1 MLRRLVCRTSLS
13 VIVVALA
20 QGGCGGDSVGAPT
33 KPIHVVPAGPRLA
46 YVSQSQLHVVDPDG
60 SHDTIVIAARQVSW
74 YAWHGATER
83 IAYLA
88 NGALRIL
95 DRATGSDRI
104 VPSVGDAS
112 SVYWFDWSPDGSRL
126 LYVEGTKIV
135 VVTASGGSPVTL
147 SVKTDYNGMPTWSP
161 DGQSIATPDVGGTA
175 VWIAPA
181 TGGVARRIDSPFGV
195 SHTRWAP
202 NGSAV
207 TFEGAGGIWIAPAD
221 GSPAHEIL
229 HAPCWPYC
237 GSNDIY
243 QFPRFSPDGTRL
255 AGIKGPG
262 GGLWVA
268 NTDGSGVALFTS
280 QAPIAPLPEWSPDG
294 STIAFVGGG
303 LSSWDVYTMHPDGSF
318 RSPVTHVG
326 RADLPRWVR

>member
-1 MLRRLVCRTSLS
+1 MSRTAVLLVLA
-13 VIVVALA
+13 ALPV
-20 QGGCGGDSVGAPT
+20 GCGGTGAGDGPT
-33 KPIHVVPAGPRLA
+33 TPVQVVPAGPRLA
-46 YVSQSQLHVVDPDG
+46 YVFQSQLHVIDPDG
-60 SHDTIVIAARQVSW
+60 THDTSVTPADRQVSW
-74 YAWHGATER
+74 YTWNGATGR

-112 SVYWFDWSPDGSRL
+112 SIVWLDWSPDGSRL
-126 LYVEGTKIV
+126 LYVEGQKIV

-147 SVKTDYNGMPTWSP
+147 SVKTDYNGMPMWSP
-161 DGQSIATPDVGGTA
+161 DGQSIATPDVGGAA
-175 VWIAPA
+175 VWIVPA
-181 TGGVARRIDSPFGV
+181 NGGTARKLNSPSGVA
-195 SHTRWAP
+195 HTRWAP

-229 HAPCWPYC
+229 HASCWPYC
-237 GSNDIY
+237 GSNDVY
-243 QFPRFSPDGTRL
+243 QFPRFSPDGTKL
-255 AGIKGPG
+255 AGIKGPD

-268 NTDGSGVALFTS
+268 NVDGSGLVLFAT

-294 STIAFVGGG
+294 SVIAFVGSSGV
-303 LSSWDVYTMHPDGSF
+303 SSWDIFTMRPDGSS
-318 RSPVTHVG
+318 RNPVTHVG

>member
-1 MLRRLVCRTSLS
+1 MLVRRGAALLTIVAALV
-13 VIVVALA
+13 
-20 QGGCGGDSVGAPT
+20 QGCGGDSAVAPT
-33 KPIHVVPAGPRLA
+33 KPVHVVPTGPRLS
-46 YVSQSQLHVVDPDG
+46 YIYDSHLHVVDPDG
-60 SHDTIVIAARQVSW
+60 GHDTTVIATRQVGY

-95 DRATGSDRI
+95 DRSTGSDRI

-112 SVYWFDWSPDGSRL
+112 AIVWFAWSPDGNRL

-147 SVKTDYNGMPTWSP
+147 SVKTDYNGMPAWSP
-161 DGQSIATPDVGGTA
+161 DGQSIATPDVGGA
-175 VWIAPA
+175 PLWIAPA
-181 TGGVARRIDSPFGV
+181 NGGVARKIDSPSYA
-195 SHTRWAP
+195 SHPRWAP
-202 NGSAV
+202 NGAAV
-207 TFEGAGGIWIAPAD
+207 VFEGAGGIWIAPAN
-221 GSPAHEIL
+221 GGAAYEIL
-229 HAPCWPYC
+229 HESCWPAC
-237 GSNDIY
+237 GSNDVY
-243 QFPRFSPDGTRL
+243 QYPRYSPDGTKL

-268 NTDGSGVALFTS
+268 NADGSNLMLFPT

-294 STIAFVGGG
+294 SMIAFVGGG
-303 LSSWDVYTMHPDGSF
+303 LSSWDIYTIHPDGSF
-318 RSPVTHVG
+318 RSPVTNVG